1 MSFPSRAVNSGYDAC
16 SASADAMPIEIEKK
30 YRLESGR
37 VEPLRRRLKEVG
49 AEGQGIAEFEENVI
63 YTGPGLDP
71 ARRVLRLRRK
81 GDRAVFTF
89 KERELTSSAIKRQR
103 EEETEVSDAH
113 ALAAILEALGYR
125 PALVYEKRRE
135 TWRIAGAEVV
145 LDELPFGLFVEIEGE
160 EARILEVE
168 KLLGL
173 GGAEAEH
180 APYPEL
186 TLRHG
191 TTRGDVC
198 EARFNEQAAES
209 R

>member
-1 MSFPSRAVNSGYDAC
+1 
-16 SASADAMPIEIEKK
+16 MPIEIEKK
-30 YRLESGR
+30 YRLTSGQLG
-37 VEPLRRRLKEVG
+37 PLRQRLKEVG
-49 AEGQGIAEFEENVI
+49 AEGEGAAVFEENVI

-89 KERELTSSAIKRQR
+89 KERDLSGSPVKRQR
-103 EEETEVSDAH
+103 EEETEVSDAG
-113 ALAAILEALGYR
+113 AMASILEALGYR

-135 TWRIAGAEVV
+135 TWRVSDTEVV

-173 GGAEAEH
+173 DGAEAEH

-191 TTRGDVC
+191 TRRGDVF
-198 EARFNEQAAES
+198 EARF
-209 R
+209 

>member
-1 MSFPSRAVNSGYDAC
+1 
-16 SASADAMPIEIEKK
+16 MPIEVEKK
-30 YRLESGR
+30 YRLEPEQFG
-37 VEPLRRRLKEVG
+37 PLRRRLREVG
-49 AEGQGIAEFEENVI
+49 AEERGSAEFEENVI

-89 KERELTSSAIKRQR
+89 KERDLSGSPIKRQR
-103 EEETEVSDAH
+103 EEETEVSDA
-113 ALAAILEALGYR
+113 AAMASILEALGYR
-125 PALVYEKRRE
+125 PVLVYEKLRE
-135 TWRIAGAEVV
+135 TWRVADAEVV

-173 GGAEAEH
+173 DGAEAEH

-191 TTRGDVC
+191 TKRGDVV
-198 EARFNEQAAES
+198 ES
-209 R
+209 RF

>member
-1 MSFPSRAVNSGYDAC
+1 
-16 SASADAMPIEIEKK
+16 MPIEIEKK
-30 YRLESGR
+30 YRLESGQ
-37 VEPLRRRLKEVG
+37 VGPLRARLKEAG
-49 AEGQGIAEFEENVI
+49 AEGEGAAEFEENII

-81 GDRAVFTF
+81 GARAVFTF
-89 KERELTSSAIKRQR
+89 KERDLSGSAIKRQR
-103 EEETEVSDAH
+103 EEETEVADAD

-135 TWRIAGAEVV
+135 TWRVADTEVV

-173 GGAEAEH
+173 DRAEAEH

-191 TTRGDVC
+191 TKRGDV
-198 EARFNEQAAES
+198 FES
-209 R
+209 RF

>member
-1 MSFPSRAVNSGYDAC
+1 
-16 SASADAMPIEIEKK
+16 MPIEIEKK
-30 YRLESGR
+30 YRLS
-37 VEPLRRRLKEVG
+37 VEQFGPLRRRLEEAG
-49 AEGQGIAEFEENVI
+49 AEEQGPSEFEENII

-81 GDRAVFTF
+81 GVRAVFTF
-89 KERELTSSAIKRQR
+89 KERDTSGAFIKRQR
-103 EEETEVSDAH
+103 EEETEVSDAA

-135 TWRIAGAEVV
+135 TWHVGGAEVV

-168 KLLGL
+168 KLLRL
-173 GGAEAEH
+173 DRAEAEH

-191 TTRGDVC
+191 TKRGDVV
-198 EARFNEQAAES
+198 ES
-209 R
+209 RF